1 MSGLKYDIVS
11 MSLLTFFR
19 SDQSQSSSS
28 HRVDSDRQGHV
39 VQASGGQ
46 QHDRLN
52 RQINRP
58 DGFPIGYN
66 TGRLNLQLL
75 LETIKSTFSDE
86 CQIPP

>member
-1 MSGLKYDIVS
+1 MKYDLD
-11 MSLLTFFR
+11 SLSLVTFFR

-39 VQASGGQ
+39 VQASSGQ

-58 DGFPIGYN
+58 DGFPVGYN
-66 TGRLNLQLL
+66 TGRLYLTSLP
-75 LETIKSTFSDE
+75 ET
-86 CQIPP
+86 